1 MNGIQLYYQVS
12 WDLGHVAAEAQS
24 SAVKAPLRFWPLTL
38 VCVIARLVI
47 SVWPSSA
54 SRFIPRQPC
63 GWCRLT
69 ASWPVTQHA
78 ADSASLLPALPCCRL
93 TLIRALTRRRV
104 WLFSSWI
111 RCMWFCFMSV
121 RSVLLTSVAGC
132 LLSACGLYFTQRPS
146 HAITSLKLM
155 LMSANSP
162 ELRLC

>member
-1 MNGIQLYYQVS
+1 MNAIQVS
-12 WDLGHVAAEAQS
+12 RDRGHMAAETQS
-24 SAVKAPLRFWPLTL
+24 SAVKAPLWFWPLAP

-47 SVWPSSA
+47 SVWTSSA
-54 SRFIPRQPC
+54 SRFIPRRPC
-63 GWCRLT
+63 GWRGLT

-93 TLIRALTRRRV
+93 TLIRAPTRRRV

-132 LLSACGLYFTQRPS
+132 LLSACELYFTRPS
-146 HAITSLKLM
+146 HAIPLLMLM
-155 LMSANSP
+155 LMSVDSP

>member
-12 WDLGHVAAEAQS
+12 GDLGHVAAETQS
-24 SAVKAPLRFWPLTL
+24 SAVTAPLWFWPLAL

-47 SVWPSSA
+47 SVWTSSA

-63 GWCRLT
+63 GWRGLT

-78 ADSASLLPALPCCRL
+78 ADSASLLPAPPCCRL

-104 WLFSSWI
+104 LLFSSWI

-132 LLSACGLYFTQRPS
+132 LLSACELYFTQRPS
-146 HAITSLKLM
+146 HAIPLLMLM
-155 LMSANSP
+155 LMSVNSP